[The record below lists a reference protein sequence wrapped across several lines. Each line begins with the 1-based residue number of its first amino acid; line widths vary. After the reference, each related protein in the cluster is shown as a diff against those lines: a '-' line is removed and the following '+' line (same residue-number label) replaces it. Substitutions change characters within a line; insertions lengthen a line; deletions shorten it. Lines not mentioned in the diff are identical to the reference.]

1 MISLLYVQVKSIF
14 IVPKG
19 NYIKKIVVFFIAIK
33 LIAWSFVIIIANL
46 FFATTNFHL
55 KMDGNKDEAQRCINI
70 ALEAAKSGNLQRAEK
85 FLRKADNLYPSQK
98 AKGNFIY

>member
-1 MISLLYVQVKSIF
+1 MQQVSI
-14 IVPKG
+14 
-19 NYIKKIVVFFIAIK
+19 
-33 LIAWSFVIIIANL
+33 
-46 FFATTNFHL
+46 

-98 AKGNFIY
+98 AKGKIFYENLTKVMCVHVNFLFD